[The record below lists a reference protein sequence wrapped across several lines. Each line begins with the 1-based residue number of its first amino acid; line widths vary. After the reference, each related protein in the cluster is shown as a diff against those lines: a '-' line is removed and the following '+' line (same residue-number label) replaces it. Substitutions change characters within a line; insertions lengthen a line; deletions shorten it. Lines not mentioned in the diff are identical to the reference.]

1 MNDEKPNGNGENLGT
16 TDTGTANTYERTDGT
31 IRNNPI
37 STNPNDDNRLCDKE
51 SGCANSPDGW
61 TGLNGSQGKQDGNRY
76 KMSKEEYQEM
86 RQLTQPANTQ
96 SSNEQDGTNGSGKRI
111 SKEEFQAMRH
121 RAYNTMG
128 WRRLRK
134 YHLSQH
140 PICEKCWNDK
150 GIINPGTPEHPLHI
164 HHIKSPFSSSGVD
177 MDLLL
182 DDNNLMTVCGEC
194 HGVIHNNPKVVNKVM
209 MDRLDS
215 LLPMD

>member
-16 TDTGTANTYERTDGT
+16 TYSGTVNLNERTNGEIRHDTIGT
-31 IRNNPI
+31 DK
-37 STNPNDDNRLCDKE
+37 NDDKRLCDQE
-51 SGCANSPDGW
+51 SGSTDKADRRGRM
-61 TGLNGSQGKQDGNRY
+61 T
-76 KMSKEEYQEM
+76 KEEYQEM
-86 RQLTQPANTQ
+86 RR
-96 SSNEQDGTNGSGKRI
+96 K
-111 SKEEFQAMRH
+111 
-121 RAYNTMG
+121 AYNTMG

-164 HHIKSPFSSSGVD
+164 HHIKSPFSSSGVN

-182 DDNNLMTVCGEC
+182 DDSNLMTVCGEC
-194 HGVIHNNPKVVNKVM
+194 HGLIHNNPKAVNKVL
-209 MDRLDS
+209 MDKLDI

>member
-1 MNDEKPNGNGENLGT
+1 MNNEKPNGNGKNLGAV
-16 TDTGTANTYERTDGT
+16 DTGTVNLDERANGT
-31 IRNNPI
+31 IRHNTI
-37 STNPNDDNRLCDKE
+37 SPDKDDDNRLLNTE
-51 SGCANSPDGW
+51 SRCTNKADRWGRM
-61 TGLNGSQGKQDGNRY
+61 T
-76 KMSKEEYQEM
+76 KEEYQEM
-86 RQLTQPANTQ
+86 RR
-96 SSNEQDGTNGSGKRI
+96 K
-111 SKEEFQAMRH
+111 
-121 RAYNTMG
+121 AYNTMG

-140 PICEKCWNDK
+140 PICEKCWADK

-194 HGVIHNNPKVVNKVM
+194 HGLIHNNPKVVNKVM
-209 MDRLDS
+209 IDKLDS

>member
-1 MNDEKPNGNGENLGT
+1 MNDEKSYGNGKNLGT
-16 TDTGTANTYERTDGT
+16 TYSGTVDSDERVDGKVRNDSIGTDKD
-31 IRNNPI
+31 
-37 STNPNDDNRLCDKE
+37 DDNRFFNQESRCIDK
-51 SGCANSPDGW
+51 ADGR
-61 TGLNGSQGKQDGNRY
+61 GR
-76 KMSKEEYQEM
+76 MSREEYQEM
-86 RQLTQPANTQ
+86 RRLTQPANTQ
-96 SSNEQDGTNGSGKRI
+96 SSNEQDGTNGSDKRM

-121 RAYNTMG
+121 RAYNTMA

-140 PICEKCWNDK
+140 PICEKCWSDK

-194 HGVIHNNPKVVNKVM
+194 HGLIHNNPKVVNKAM
-209 MDRLDS
+209 IDKLDK
-215 LLPMD
+215 LLPMN

>member
-1 MNDEKPNGNGENLGT
+1 MNDEKSYGNGKNLGT
-16 TDTGTANTYERTDGT
+16 TYSGTVDSDERVDGKVRNDSIGTDKD
-31 IRNNPI
+31 
-37 STNPNDDNRLCDKE
+37 DDNRFFNQESRCIDK
-51 SGCANSPDGW
+51 ADGR
-61 TGLNGSQGKQDGNRY
+61 GR
-76 KMSKEEYQEM
+76 MS
-86 RQLTQPANTQ
+86 R
-96 SSNEQDGTNGSGKRI
+96 
-111 SKEEFQAMRH
+111 EEFQAMRH
-121 RAYNTMG
+121 RAYNTMA

-140 PICEKCWNDK
+140 PICEKCWSDK

-194 HGVIHNNPKVVNKVM
+194 HGLIHNNPKVVNKVL
-209 MDRLDS
+209 MDKLDT

>member
-16 TDTGTANTYERTDGT
+16 TYSGTVNLNERTNGE
-31 IRNNPI
+31 IRDNPVSI
-37 STNPNDDNRLCDKE
+37 GKNDDYRLCDKE
-51 SGCANSPDGW
+51 SRCTDKADGRGRM
-61 TGLNGSQGKQDGNRY
+61 T
-76 KMSKEEYQEM
+76 KEEYQEM
-86 RQLTQPANTQ
+86 RR
-96 SSNEQDGTNGSGKRI
+96 K
-111 SKEEFQAMRH
+111 
-121 RAYNTMG
+121 AYNTMG

-164 HHIKSPFSSSGVD
+164 HHIKSPFSSSGVN

-182 DDNNLMTVCGEC
+182 DDSNLMTVCGEC
-194 HGVIHNNPKVVNKVM
+194 HGLIHNNPKAVNKVL
-209 MDRLDS
+209 MDKLDI

>member
-1 MNDEKPNGNGENLGT
+1 MNNEKSYGNGKNLGAV
-16 TDTGTANTYERTDGT
+16 DTGTVNLDERTNGT
-31 IRNNPI
+31 IRND
-37 STNPNDDNRLCDKE
+37 TVGTDQDDDNRLLNTE
-51 SGCANSPDGW
+51 SRCTNKADGRGRM
-61 TGLNGSQGKQDGNRY
+61 T
-76 KMSKEEYQEM
+76 KEEYQEM
-86 RQLTQPANTQ
+86 RRLTQPANTQ
-96 SSNEQDGTNGSGKRI
+96 SSNEQDGTNESGKRL
-111 SKEEFQAMRH
+111 SREEYQAMRH

-164 HHIKSPFSSSGVD
+164 HHIKSPFSSAGVD

-194 HGVIHNNPKVVNKVM
+194 HGLIHNNPKVVNKAM
-209 MDRLDS
+209 IDKLDK
-215 LLPMD
+215 LLPMN

>member
-16 TDTGTANTYERTDGT
+16 TDTGTVDTYERTDGT
-31 IRNNPI
+31 IRNDTI

-51 SGCANSPDGW
+51 SGCANKADGR
-61 TGLNGSQGKQDGNRY
+61 GR
-76 KMSKEEYQEM
+76 MSKEEYQEM
-86 RQLTQPANTQ
+86 RR
-96 SSNEQDGTNGSGKRI
+96 K
-111 SKEEFQAMRH
+111 
-121 RAYNTMG
+121 AYNTMG

-150 GIINPGTPEHPLHI
+150 GVINPGTPEHPLHI

-194 HGVIHNNPKVVNKVM
+194 HGLIHNNPKVVNKVM
-209 MDRLDS
+209 MDRLDT
-215 LLPMD
+215 LLPME

>member
-1 MNDEKPNGNGENLGT
+1 MNNEKPNGDGKNFCEAYSGT
-16 TDTGTANTYERTDGT
+16 VDSDERVDGT
-31 IRNNPI
+31 IRHNTI
-37 STNPNDDNRLCDKE
+37 SPDKDDDNRLRNKE
-51 SGCANSPDGW
+51 SGYTHKTHGRM
-61 TGLNGSQGKQDGNRY
+61 SQ
-76 KMSKEEYQEM
+76 EEYQEM
-86 RQLTQPANTQ
+86 RRLTQPANTQ
-96 SSNEQDGTNGSGKRI
+96 SSNEQDGTNGSDKRM

-150 GIINPGTPEHPLHI
+150 GIINPGTPDHPLHI

-194 HGVIHNNPKVVNKVM
+194 HGLIHNNPKVVNKAM
-209 MDRLDS
+209 IDKLDK
-215 LLPMD
+215 LLPMN

>member
-1 MNDEKPNGNGENLGT
+1 MNDEKPNGNGENLGK
-16 TDTGTANTYERTDGT
+16 TDTGTVNFDERVNGEVRD
-31 IRNNPI
+31 NPI
-37 STNPNDDNRLCDKE
+37 SLDKDDDNGLRNPKQGGTDK
-51 SGCANSPDGW
+51 ADGR
-61 TGLNGSQGKQDGNRY
+61 GR
-76 KMSKEEYQEM
+76 MSKEEYQEM
-86 RQLTQPANTQ
+86 RRLTQPANTQ
-96 SSNEQDGTNGSGKRI
+96 SSNEQDGTNGSDKRM

-140 PICEKCWNDK
+140 PICEKCWADK

-164 HHIKSPFSSSGVD
+164 HHIKSPFSSAGVN

-194 HGVIHNNPKVVNKVM
+194 HGLIHNNPKVVNKVM